1 MFPQL
6 FLAKDSV
13 VSNSSGEVKI
23 PTGKTEMA
31 FFAFYSV
38 ALVSSFCQPW
48 ATLCFILSSFPS
60 EKNRM
65 VK

>member
-23 PTGKTEMA
+23 PTGKKEIA
-31 FFAFYSV
+31 FSAFYSV
-38 ALVSSFCQPW
+38 ALVSSFCQLW
-48 ATLCFILSSFPS
+48 AILCFILSSFLS